1 MSSDTQDVLRK
12 SSIASVTALIAL
24 QLFSRLFTFVLNQAL
39 VRLTSPEVFGAAVI
53 QFELILSTI
62 LFLSR
67 EGIRTTILRVKY
79 PGPREFNLS
88 FMPVVAG
95 VPLALVITWTY
106 VEYASEELKAR
117 AFFREAVIAL
127 ALAAVLELLTEPF
140 HNMQALQLS

>member
-1 MSSDTQDVLRK
+1 M
-12 SSIASVTALIAL
+12 
-24 QLFSRLFTFVLNQAL
+24 
-39 VRLTSPEVFGAAVI
+39 I

-140 HNMQALQLS
+140 HNMRALQLS